1 MKKLRAFTSLDL
13 IVVIGLI
20 LVLFG
25 ASMIT
30 YSRTLNKQRD
40 TETIALANQIYSLVG
55 DYREDNFRLFPLPDK
70 IESSSGYLSVVVSSP
85 DANFLRILLGE
96 SFSRAVD
103 DNDLADNVVY
113 LVKGDGSEAAVVI
126 RSLEVLTDR
135 CNTKEPNLDQI
146 IDEYLIRDPSACY
159 FQKFTAN

>member
-30 YSRTLNKQRD
+30 YSRTINKQKD

-55 DYREDNFRLFPLPDK
+55 DYRRDNFKLFPLPDK
-70 IESSSGYLSVVVSSP
+70 VESSLGYLSVTVSSP

-103 DNDLADNVVY
+103 NNDLADNVVY
-113 LVKGDGSEAAVVI
+113 VVKGDGSEAAVVI
-126 RSLEVLTDR
+126 RSLKALTDR
-135 CNTKEPNLDQI
+135 CNTKESDLEQI
-146 IDEYLIRDPSACY
+146 IQEYLIRDPSACY
-159 FQKFTAN
+159 FQKLTAN